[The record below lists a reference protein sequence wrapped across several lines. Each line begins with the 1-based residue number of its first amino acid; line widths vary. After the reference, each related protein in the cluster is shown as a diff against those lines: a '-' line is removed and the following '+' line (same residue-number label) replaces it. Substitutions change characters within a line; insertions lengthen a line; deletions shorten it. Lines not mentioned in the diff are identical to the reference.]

1 MKRKVVYTLLMVSIL
16 GTMVGCGK
24 TESQL
29 SELTNTK
36 TAEQLQQEAETSQ
49 QEAETP
55 QQEQEEEAESGDEST
70 DESSEAKEESE
81 EGTDDT
87 DKSKGTS
94 DKDKKDKKEDTE
106 EDDSIDLDALDEFD
120 SLDSGGTSDKDSTE
134 LAARR
139 AVENG
144 TECGLPELKVILPK
158 YLVDKV
164 STTTILNLMKN
175 QAPYQGTFVAY
186 GGKKCSPIKMV
197 ALMKYSDTAL
207 RSAGYIGTSLSVYD
221 NYSTVSSPDEK
232 ANIGMER
239 VDFMDTVDFEKPSLM
254 TSAGTKWLN
263 KAYKSSKKW
272 KKNMKG
278 TLYSMTKSD
287 TTYDILFLYASKN
300 EDDAKAQMELI
311 MDSIYF
317 IE

>member
-1 MKRKVVYTLLMVSIL
+1 MKGKVVYTLLMVSIL
-16 GTMVGCGK
+16 GTMIGCGK

-36 TAEQLQQEAETSQ
+36 TVEQLQQEAETSQ

-55 QQEQEEEAESGDEST
+55 QQEQEEEAESGDEGT
-70 DESSEAKEESE
+70 DTDKSSESKEDSE
-81 EGTDDT
+81 EGTDT
-87 DKSKGTS
+87 TKDKSKGTS
-94 DKDKKDKKEDTE
+94 DKKEDTEE

-120 SLDSGGTSDKDSTE
+120 SLDSGGISDKDSTE

-175 QAPYQGTFVAY
+175 PAPYQGTFVAY

-207 RSAGYIGTSLSVYD
+207 RSAGYIGTSTSVYD

-272 KKNMKG
+272 KKKMKG

-300 EDDAKAQMELI
+300 EDDAKAQMDLI